1 MRRLRCESYIDAD
14 RLLHVLLKLS
24 SAHSAMNTG
33 EATKY
38 SEEAYNLA
46 SEMHGPEHPEVLSAA
61 TTLIKTYLGEDKYF
75 DAERFAR
82 INYECL
88 NDPNNVQY
96 RNGALLV
103 SGMIQLAKVWLL
115 TPDEERIGGPEGAE
129 EAERLVRDA
138 CSMIQKDESQA
149 YSLVYAY
156 ATLAEILMAQEKYT
170 IEIEEL
176 VYKALAVISNA
187 NGAGDPLSV
196 QISSC
201 DRANLYQI
209 QGKFHLD
216 LSEDMKGVERD
227 VKLSQAKSAYEESIR
242 LRLLHA
248 DETYSC
254 LVMARETVASID
266 KLLSEPSEP

>member
-14 RLLHVLLKLS
+14 RLLHVLLNLS

-96 RNGALLV
+96 CWSRV
-103 SGMIQLAKVWLL
+103 
-115 TPDEERIGGPEGAE
+115 
-129 EAERLVRDA
+129 
-138 CSMIQKDESQA
+138 
-149 YSLVYAY
+149 
-156 ATLAEILMAQEKYT
+156 
-170 IEIEEL
+170 
-176 VYKALAVISNA
+176 
-187 NGAGDPLSV
+187 
-196 QISSC
+196 
-201 DRANLYQI
+201 
-209 QGKFHLD
+209 
-216 LSEDMKGVERD
+216 
-227 VKLSQAKSAYEESIR
+227 
-242 LRLLHA
+242 
-248 DETYSC
+248 
-254 LVMARETVASID
+254 
-266 KLLSEPSEP
+266 